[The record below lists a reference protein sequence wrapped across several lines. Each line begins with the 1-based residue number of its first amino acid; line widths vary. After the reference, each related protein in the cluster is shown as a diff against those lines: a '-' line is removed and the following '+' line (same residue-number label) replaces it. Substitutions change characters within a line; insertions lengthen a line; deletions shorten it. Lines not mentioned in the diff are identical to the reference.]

1 MIEKEPAKKSF
12 WTIWMFYILIAFEI
26 IYMISP
32 FGIYYYSIYGKG
44 LNFLGGYQVTA
55 WISSFFLPHIVE
67 TSSLTLNIFKEVGW
81 ILAIL
86 GFMAF
91 FIGAV
96 QIYYYKLSKKGA
108 VIGGIYKYIRH
119 PQYVSL
125 SICSFGLLLVWP
137 RYLVLIMLITMLFT
151 YYFLARAEEK
161 ECEVRFGKSY
171 TDYMNNTNMFV
182 PFNIPLA
189 DKLPGLPGS
198 GMLRKFAILTIFLLV
213 LSTTIVL
220 AIELRSYSLE
230 KMYISYS
237 VNSATISIAELE
249 KDDIEK
255 IVGIALSDKEVQD
268 RLENAN
274 GGSNTKFLNY
284 VLPAEWY
291 FSDIPMNM
299 AKGIEGHYNPED
311 YDKNSYKILI
321 NKADIKNDE
330 DVEGKELILQTVKRT
345 PLIEVKVDLAQN
357 KVIAIE
363 NPATTVRWGDIP
375 TPLF

>member
-1 MIEKEPAKKSF
+1 MIENEPVNKSF
-12 WTIWMFYILIAFEI
+12 QAIWVFYLLIAFEI

-44 LNFLGGYQVTA
+44 LNFLSGNQFTA
-55 WISSFFLPHIVE
+55 WMSSFFLPHIVE
-67 TSSLTLNIFKEVGW
+67 TSSHVLNIFKDVGW
-81 ILAIL
+81 VLAIL
-86 GFMAF
+86 GFLAF
-91 FIGAV
+91 FIGAG
-96 QIYYYKLSKKGA
+96 QIYYYKFSKKGA

-137 RYLVLIMLITMLFT
+137 RYLVLIMFITMLFT

-171 TDYMNNTNMFV
+171 TDYMNNTNMFL
-182 PFNIPLA
+182 PFNLPLA

-237 VNSATISIAELE
+237 GNSATISIAELE

-255 IVGIALSDKEVQD
+255 IVGIALSDKEVQN

-299 AKGIEGHYNPED
+299 AEGITGHHNPKD
-311 YDKNSYKILI
+311 YDKNSYKILFAI
-321 NKADIKNDE
+321 ADIKNDV

-345 PLIEVKVDLAQN
+345 PLVEVKVDLAQN
-357 KVIAIE
+357 KVISIG
-363 NPATTVRWGDIP
+363 NPVTTVRWGDIP